1 MSWTLRGNMKLV
13 LGALQDFNT
22 AGQLACQLI
31 VLGCVADQFIFLSQ
45 GVPLLDSNKND
56 EPCLCQIYQ
65 EGENVIWAIREPE
78 YYSCGIRDNRMIK
91 WNSRERIKRF
101 EQYQLDKPL
110 TSDGSIFSSQHPL
123 ALLHLHNRSEES
135 LAQIKCVVRCSQ
147 DRVQII
153 DYPNW

>member
-1 MSWTLRGNMKLV
+1 MKLV
-13 LGALQDFNT
+13 VGALQDFNT

-31 VLGCVADQFIFLSQ
+31 ELGCVADQFIFLSQ
-45 GVPLLDSNKND
+45 GAPSTYANKSD
-56 EPCLCQIYQ
+56 EPSLCQIYQ
-65 EGENVIWAIREPE
+65 ESENVIWAIREPE

-91 WNSRERIKRF
+91 WDSRERIKRF
-101 EQYQLDKPL
+101 EQYQLDKPR
-110 TSDGSIFSSQHPL
+110 TSDDSIFSSQRPL

-135 LAQIKCVVRCSQ
+135 LVQIKCVVRCSH